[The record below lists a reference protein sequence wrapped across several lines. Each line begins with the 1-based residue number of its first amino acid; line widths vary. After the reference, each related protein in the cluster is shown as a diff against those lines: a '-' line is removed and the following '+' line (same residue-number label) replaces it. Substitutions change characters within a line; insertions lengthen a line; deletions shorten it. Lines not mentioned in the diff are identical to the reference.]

1 MFCCMPREEVMRMKS
16 DSKIWNYLCYA
27 GLEKN
32 EYLTIKKQIGENNLK
47 MLLFGDAV
55 FLFAMIIS
63 ALINPVNKLLLF
75 SHTSTGWLYS
85 DELLYIGSGLCS
97 LLLLLAALVGKHRQW
112 PRMPLV
118 YLYSLLLYLYAICM
132 GMRDPSS
139 QATTIMVFMVLLPTI
154 FVVVPWKQLLACLLL
169 EICFILLAWTYKT
182 PAIAVTDSWNSIF
195 FGIVGLIS
203 GFYFD
208 RVMLFVQLEAAKTKF
223 LSENDLLTG
232 IKNRNYYQDRIE
244 QLVRPATSTVTYVF
258 CDVNGLH
265 ETNNTLGHEAGDR
278 MLIALANELSRSFG
292 RDLSFRFGGDEFLAV
307 ALDESAEEVRRKCD
321 QLLENLEKQGYH
333 ISLGIARQGVDQ
345 LEINQ
350 LLFQADKAMRKAKE
364 EYYKDTEYDRRA
376 R

>member
-1 MFCCMPREEVMRMKS
+1 MRMKS
-16 DSKIWNYLCYA
+16 SSKIWNYLCYA
-27 GLEKN
+27 GLKEN
-32 EYLTIKKQIGENNLK
+32 EYLIIKKQIGENNLK

-63 ALINPVNKLLLF
+63 ALINPVKGIPSF
-75 SHTSTGWLYS
+75 SQTSTGWFYS
-85 DELLYIGSGLCS
+85 DELLYIVSGLCS
-97 LLLLLAALVGKHRQW
+97 LLLLLAALAVKHRQW
-112 PRMPLV
+112 PQMPLV

-139 QATTIMVFMVLLPTI
+139 QATTIMVFMVLLPTM
-154 FVVVPWKQLLACLLL
+154 FVVAPWKQLLACVLL
-169 EICFILLAWTYKT
+169 EIGFNLLVWVYKT
-182 PAIAVTDSWNSIF
+182 PAIAVTDSWNSVF
-195 FGIVGLIS
+195 FGIVGVIS
-203 GFYFD
+203 GYYFD
-208 RVMLFVQLEAAKTKF
+208 RVMLFGQLEAAKTKF

-244 QLVRPATSTVTYVF
+244 QLVRPATSTVSYVF

-278 MLIALANELSRSFG
+278 MLIALANELSRYFS

-307 ALDESAEEVRRKCD
+307 ALDESAEEVRKKCD
-321 QLLENLEKQGYH
+321 QLLENLEKQGYY
-333 ISLGIARQGVDQ
+333 ISLGIARQRVDQ
-345 LEINQ
+345 LETNQ

-364 EYYKDTEYDRRA
+364 EYYKDTEHDRRA